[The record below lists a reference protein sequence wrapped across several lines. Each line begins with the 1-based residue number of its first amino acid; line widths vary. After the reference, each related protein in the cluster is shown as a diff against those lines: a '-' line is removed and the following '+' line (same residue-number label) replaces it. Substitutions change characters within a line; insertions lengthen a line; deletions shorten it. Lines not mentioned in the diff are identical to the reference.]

1 MDWFLYGRAL
11 CHERLSHGS
20 KVLFLM
26 TNRILEIVIRPCH
39 LLKPNTRTSLTPKK
53 NHLVHCNKFFESLQ
67 ATFMRI
73 LRELTLFTNIF
84 P

>member
-1 MDWFLYGRAL
+1 
-11 CHERLSHGS
+11 
-20 KVLFLM
+20 M

-73 LRELTLFTNIF
+73 LRELTLFTNLIDSYF
-84 P
+84 PNRVFPQGYAVLY